1 MPLQCPWGPICRS
14 GVTSESE
21 EQTGDCRKKREF
33 PNALGGRRE
42 GAGGEVES
50 RTGEADGWQARGG
63 LLAVLEEWSG
73 GSHVTISHGLTGS
86 GGLLLV
92 PIPPCSNPEL
102 KYPVCLAMG

>member
-42 GAGGEVES
+42 GAGERWKVELG
-50 RTGEADGWQARGG
+50 RRMAGR
-63 LLAVLEEWSG
+63 LEEDC
-73 GSHVTISHGLTGS
+73 
-86 GGLLLV
+86 LLCLRNGVGV
-92 PIPPCSNPEL
+92 P
-102 KYPVCLAMG
+102 M